1 MHVSNQ
7 DWLITALLNFYLS
20 QISMSLNII
29 CAFPYNDFDL
39 EWYVESDKMIVLIIF
54 AELIQ
59 KNIMFHIQ
67 CVGNKGFF

>member
-1 MHVSNQ
+1 
-7 DWLITALLNFYLS
+7 
-20 QISMSLNII
+20 MSLNII

-59 KNIMFHIQ
+59 KNIIQFHIQ

>member
-1 MHVSNQ
+1 
-7 DWLITALLNFYLS
+7 
-20 QISMSLNII
+20 MSLNII

-39 EWYVESDKMIVLIIF
+39 EWYVESDKMIALIIF